1 MLDFKDVL
9 FDKVIGDILNKL
21 FEKKMKIYDRIS
33 SQRYYLGIKCDKMNA
48 RGNIYYQ
55 FYKKRGKHDEYKREK
70 IGDFFVLTIFINSTF
85 CISFS

>member
-1 MLDFKDVL
+1 MLDFKIAL

-48 RGNIYYQ
+48 RGNIYY
-55 FYKKRGKHDEYKREK
+55 
-70 IGDFFVLTIFINSTF
+70 
-85 CISFS
+85 